1 MSRIFLWFLSLYVI
15 ILLQICLKKKT
26 QRLRHF
32 TLVWCYLT
40 LNCTQLHHSVW
51 LYKPVVL
58 NLCRGFLYIAKGLKK
73 RQQGVIQ
80 YFSWC
85 YLTLTWCNVLI
96 TPGWCRVN
104 TNMVYNYTAL
114 GVTVTSSLFLC
125 RPLKSG
131 LIFMGDSLWA
141 KLLIL
146 NSVGYSYLPWHDC
159 PSPVYPSLQ
168 VQIWEPFALL
178 Q

>member
-1 MSRIFLWFLSLYVI
+1 
-15 ILLQICLKKKT
+15 
-26 QRLRHF
+26 
-32 TLVWCYLT
+32 
-40 LNCTQLHHSVW
+40 
-51 LYKPVVL
+51 
-58 NLCRGFLYIAKGLKK
+58 
-73 RQQGVIQ
+73 
-80 YFSWC
+80 
-85 YLTLTWCNVLI
+85 
-96 TPGWCRVN
+96 
-104 TNMVYNYTAL
+104 MVYNYTAL

-168 VQIWEPFALL
+168 VQIWEPFVLL
-178 Q
+178 QFELTWQTWLPLLHSLTSVNKNQLPNVTWHGDKHWIFKFNGESFFFYFWETLFCYLLGRMHWLYLGMNARLQCILPYRRRYKSRQC